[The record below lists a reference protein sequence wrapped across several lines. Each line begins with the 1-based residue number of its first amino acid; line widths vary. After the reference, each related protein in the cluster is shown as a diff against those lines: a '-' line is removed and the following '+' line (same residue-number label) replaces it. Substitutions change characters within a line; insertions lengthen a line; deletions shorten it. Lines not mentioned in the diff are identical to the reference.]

1 MDMAWHD
8 YFRQTIFSSQ
18 KKQVDTPTSTD
29 IARLGYLSSTTYS
42 KHLLVG
48 ASTNINRSTMNQII
62 AFLQFYI
69 FGRTPKV

>member
-8 YFRQTIFSSQ
+8 YFRRTIFSSQ
-18 KKQVDTPTSTD
+18 KKKADIPTSTD
-29 IARLGYLSSTTYS
+29 IARLRYLSSTTYS

-48 ASTNINRSTMNQII
+48 AFTNINRSTMNQII
-62 AFLQFYI
+62 AFYI